1 MKFRAL
7 TTPILGAALAL
18 PLSAVPVQAAPP
30 TGGTSVEVLGSVAKL
45 HRDGTISARVK
56 FTCPAGM
63 PWVTLEITARQG
75 ESSSQAFG
83 RADSCTGKVQVLR
96 VTSSGTDGT
105 LVARQPTDG
114 TALIYFSCPS
124 QETEACGG
132 FLYRYFDLKL
142 G

>member
-1 MKFRAL
+1 MKVRAL
-7 TTPILGAALAL
+7 TTLILSAALAL
-18 PLSAVPVQAAPP
+18 PLSLVLAQAAPT
-30 TGGTSVEVLGSVAKL
+30 TGGTSVQVLGSVAKL

-75 ESSSQAFG
+75 DSYSEAFG
-83 RADSCTGKVQVLR
+83 RADSCTGKVQLLR
-96 VTSSGTDGT
+96 VTSPGTDGT

-114 TALIYFSCPS
+114 IALIYFSCPS

-132 FLYRYFDLKL
+132 SLRRNFALKL
-142 G
+142 V